1 MLTRKRATPGAKTTA
16 TAKAARKGTGEEIPA
31 TAKTAPKD
39 PVENTA
45 RKELGEKTLVTPKQQ
60 SSEKTS
66 AAARKETGA
75 KTPVNE
81 KTTPKQQSSEK
92 TSAAARKDSGETTP
106 ANAKTVSKTT
116 PASVT
121 SAPLATVT
129 NNHLTT
135 SELMKKLN
143 LEQTSAVAKKSPT
156 AARKTTPVIAKTVPK
171 KESEEKASA
180 AARKDTGEKA
190 TDKKLLTWPSETT
203 RDDEVAASKKNIFS
217 YLAPGSSR
225 AAKAKKDATD
235 TPKNPGKKVGEKA
248 AGKELLISPSK
259 ATGTG
264 GATNISPSKNNALR
278 GKSFRE
284 WKAEKKALEKHKRVR
299 EEEDEVIDITET
311 SSDDEESEDEEP
323 NEEDKKFIAS
333 EESASSDS
341 DDSDD
346 SEDDD
351 NHRELTLEQEIS
363 DLSDKKPV
371 TSFAKGSSSSS
382 VTKKKFSTAPAKS
395 TKISE
400 KAKSGKDDEKKKNG
414 RLLAEKSKD
423 DGKPVKR
430 AWDNDA
436 EESDT
441 SISNHGGAATTSK
454 QVRKNFNSKDES
466 DSDGKE
472 ISSRVRTTTS
482 SSSSSKRVR
491 ATSDSDEEADFSDS
505 RSETRIMIYV
515 TLEKYPLG
523 TVTMFDV
530 IKSSFV
536 KLNNASGQT
545 FEKGAWYAVGTK
557 DQRLTGGRRICQP
570 TDFTISDGKDKWFR
584 NPKSKEKELTN
595 LVLLGEIVGTDDT
608 QSVKTR
614 NGETVL
620 MREYMMR
627 FRTASAD
634 LKAVPVTV
642 WGKQAKM
649 SPKVNAFA
657 ILLNAKQATFHDVP
671 RFSVGDN
678 GAICFIK
685 ATQQMNDLKTFF
697 DSGNDEMRIELPDGV
712 VAWDGREDEK
722 QNEIVE
728 NDEDNNE

>member
-143 LEQTSAVAKKSPT
+143 LEQTNAVAKKSPT

-264 GATNISPSKNNALR
+264 GASGRPRRKHWKNTNVSVRRRTRLSISPRPLPTT
-278 GKSFRE
+278 KS
-284 WKAEKKALEKHKRVR
+284 L
-299 EEEDEVIDITET
+299 
-311 SSDDEESEDEEP
+311 
-323 NEEDKKFIAS
+323 
-333 EESASSDS
+333 
-341 DDSDD
+341 
-346 SEDDD
+346 
-351 NHRELTLEQEIS
+351 
-363 DLSDKKPV
+363 
-371 TSFAKGSSSSS
+371 
-382 VTKKKFSTAPAKS
+382 
-395 TKISE
+395 
-400 KAKSGKDDEKKKNG
+400 
-414 RLLAEKSKD
+414 
-423 DGKPVKR
+423 
-430 AWDNDA
+430 
-436 EESDT
+436 
-441 SISNHGGAATTSK
+441 
-454 QVRKNFNSKDES
+454 
-466 DSDGKE
+466 
-472 ISSRVRTTTS
+472 
-482 SSSSSKRVR
+482 
-491 ATSDSDEEADFSDS
+491 
-505 RSETRIMIYV
+505 
-515 TLEKYPLG
+515 
-523 TVTMFDV
+523 
-530 IKSSFV
+530 
-536 KLNNASGQT
+536 
-545 FEKGAWYAVGTK
+545 
-557 DQRLTGGRRICQP
+557 
-570 TDFTISDGKDKWFR
+570 
-584 NPKSKEKELTN
+584 
-595 LVLLGEIVGTDDT
+595 
-608 QSVKTR
+608 KTR
-614 NGETVL
+614 SPMKKTKNLLHPKNRHLVIPTIL
-620 MREYMMR
+620 MIP
-627 FRTASAD
+627 RTMITTGS
-634 LKAVPVTV
+634 
-642 WGKQAKM
+642 
-649 SPKVNAFA
+649 
-657 ILLNAKQATFHDVP
+657 
-671 RFSVGDN
+671 
-678 GAICFIK
+678 
-685 ATQQMNDLKTFF
+685 
-697 DSGNDEMRIELPDGV
+697 
-712 VAWDGREDEK
+712 
-722 QNEIVE
+722 
-728 NDEDNNE
+728 